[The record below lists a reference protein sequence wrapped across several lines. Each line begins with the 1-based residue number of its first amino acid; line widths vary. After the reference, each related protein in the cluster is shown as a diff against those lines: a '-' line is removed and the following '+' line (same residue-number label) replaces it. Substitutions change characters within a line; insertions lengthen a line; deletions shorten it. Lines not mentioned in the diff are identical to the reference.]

1 MLLFDGLM
9 LGGLLINDF
18 DVRLVLW
25 LFLHNDLLFI
35 GVLAIRFRL
44 LLRIVIIVAV
54 IITIFNWRIFYLA
67 CH

>member
-25 LFLHNDLLFI
+25 LFLHNDLLLI